1 MTDTAVAPA
10 EVTRFWLGTC
20 PQDGVTIGV
29 KTEGEVR
36 TDVGGDA
43 AREPD
48 QADRY
53 RSACLCGAAI
63 TLRPVSEAEYVA
75 ELGDHDDD
83 DDEPVDLL
91 EDEDGAPFPD
101 VVQRAHRWAVEAQL
115 RELAE
120 QAERDYREAVTAA
133 QGAPAGAE
141 ADYWRWNGHAEA
153 QRAVATRI
161 RRLLGDDVPEYG
173 SATWREAGR

>member
-1 MTDTAVAPA
+1 M
-10 EVTRFWLGTC
+10 
-20 PQDGVTIGV
+20 TIGV

-115 RELAE
+115 RELAGTFE
-120 QAERDYREAVTAA
+120 ISDRTVGDLVRLGLIEVAWSGVVLDGEVRNLPPLRNSQSGTRFTRGGQTGYRVSVT
-133 QGAPAGAE
+133 
-141 ADYWRWNGHAEA
+141 R
-153 QRAVATRI
+153 
-161 RRLLGDDVPEYG
+161 
-173 SATWREAGR
+173 